1 MEIVILVALGVI
13 AILILVA
20 IFRPSGSSTSE
31 IQRDDEALNQ
41 ARSDNAVL
49 ESRLQSTQDQL
60 GDALRQLDHARNVEI
75 EKTRLQE
82 SLDNEKALTTRT
94 AELQKSAEA
103 RRDEL
108 QGQVQKLTAEVTGL
122 KTELVGKDESLN
134 EELRENSDLRKQTAE
149 LTDQVNTLTAKVSN
163 LNTQLEN
170 AEERLVERG
179 ELEKLFGDRF
189 KTMSSETLS
198 NQQKQFLERATQTL
212 KPLSDKVEKLDRE
225 WATTSGAFKQQ
236 IESLATETRTLS
248 TALTKPQARGQWGEM
263 QVERAL
269 ELSGLV
275 KGIHYDT
282 QVSDNQGGRTDFIVH
297 MPHRRDII
305 LDSKVSLVALIEAQ
319 DTTDEDQRAQHLSR
333 HARHMQDHADSLA
346 SKEYWNQLPDTADF
360 VVMVVPEFALPPA
373 VERRPNLIDNALQ
386 KNVVIS
392 THSTL
397 VALLKTVAMG
407 WQERKI
413 AEEATEIGLLGRELH
428 DRLEVFADHYARVGR
443 SLDQAVQRYNSGVG
457 SLESRVLSQARRFPQ
472 LGVQTTKELP
482 EAQPIETSIRAMRSV
497 PSSNQNGDGA

>member
-1 MEIVILVALGVI
+1 MEIVILVALAVI
-13 AILILVA
+13 VILILVA

-60 GDALRQLDHARNVEI
+60 DDALRQLNDARNVEI

-94 AELQKSAEA
+94 AELQKSAEV

-134 EELRENSDLRKQTAE
+134 EELNENSDLRKQTAE

-248 TALTKPQARGQWGEM
+248 TDLTKPQARGQWGE
-263 QVERAL
+263 
-269 ELSGLV
+269 
-275 KGIHYDT
+275 I
-282 QVSDNQGGRTDFIVH
+282 
-297 MPHRRDII
+297 
-305 LDSKVSLVALIEAQ
+305 
-319 DTTDEDQRAQHLSR
+319 
-333 HARHMQDHADSLA
+333 
-346 SKEYWNQLPDTADF
+346 
-360 VVMVVPEFALPPA
+360 
-373 VERRPNLIDNALQ
+373 
-386 KNVVIS
+386 
-392 THSTL
+392 
-397 VALLKTVAMG
+397 
-407 WQERKI
+407 
-413 AEEATEIGLLGRELH
+413 
-428 DRLEVFADHYARVGR
+428 
-443 SLDQAVQRYNSGVG
+443 
-457 SLESRVLSQARRFPQ
+457 
-472 LGVQTTKELP
+472 
-482 EAQPIETSIRAMRSV
+482 
-497 PSSNQNGDGA
+497 